1 MCEPVLWN
9 NVKSILTLNVLLNI
23 VQFVWKWF
31 ATFVCLRFF
40 VIFNYLFLGTAALA
54 DDWVEHL
61 GDCHDGDGDGDGNG
75 DGDGD
80 CDGDGDGHGHGGD
93 DFNDDG

>member
-1 MCEPVLWN
+1 MCENDLP
-9 NVKSILTLNVLLNI
+9 LLS
-23 VQFVWKWF
+23 
-31 ATFVCLRFF
+31 ASDFF
-40 VIFNYLFLGTAALA
+40 KNIFNYLFLGTAALA

-80 CDGDGDGHGHGGD
+80 CDGDGDGDGHGGD